1 MTVEEI
7 NLDDKDD
14 VDVKKKAFAERFVLN
29 VVT

>member
-7 NLDDKDD
+7 NLDDVVD
-14 VDVKKKAFAERFVLN
+14 VDVKKKAFVERFVLN